1 MPKPLLMLVTVIALI
16 GSSFAQNLGDTVTA
30 TFNAEDVQSRQ
41 GKLEIDPSSHTILR
55 FYDEVTFAFSRRS
68 DILKAINKGNDVLL
82 YAMAEKAETDLS
94 VLVEGK
100 WHFFAVKIAKGAGL
114 RFYEVKK
121 SERPEANKPG
131 DNNAVIQPG
140 SSATIANSSASLVS
154 PDWLK
159 WNLVPIGKQ
168 PGEIRLSYTLENTG
182 KDRVIVSEKGLRVLR
197 DGKPLEFTLEGN
209 GKQILDPGEVF
220 TGMIRVKA
228 PAGALRLQWSL
239 RIMGLQESLVLEAGL
254 K

>member
-1 MPKPLLMLVTVIALI
+1 MNQPE
-16 GSSFAQNLGDTVTA
+16 SS
-30 TFNAEDVQSRQ
+30 
-41 GKLEIDPSSHTILR
+41 SSTPIV
-55 FYDEVTFAFSRRS
+55 DS
-68 DILKAINKGNDVLL
+68 
-82 YAMAEKAETDLS
+82 
-94 VLVEGK
+94 
-100 WHFFAVKIAKGAGL
+100 
-114 RFYEVKK
+114 
-121 SERPEANKPG
+121 
-131 DNNAVIQPG
+131 
-140 SSATIANSSASLVS
+140 NSSASLIS
-154 PDWLK
+154 PNWLK

-228 PAGALRLQWSL
+228 TAGALRLQWSL
-239 RIMGLQESLVLEAGL
+239 RIMGSQESVVLEAGL